1 MAGIL
6 TVLALLVGATVV
18 AVVLGVVGGLLLQL
32 GVSLSSGESEDRP
45 VMPSHYAS
53 LLQSDPSNYPG
64 YCTECGTANDP
75 DYSVCRNCSSRL
87 PNRRSTDPERDL
99 ESIFEPDQ

>member
-6 TVLALLVGATVV
+6 AVLALLAGATVV
-18 AVVLGVVGGLLLQL
+18 AVVLGVVGGLLIQL
-32 GVSLSSGESEDRP
+32 GGSLSSGGADRP

-53 LLQSDPSNYPG
+53 LLQTDPSNYPG

-87 PNRRSTDPERDL
+87 PTHRSTDPDRDL
-99 ESIFEPDQ
+99 ESIFESDQ